1 MGGEVGLWKTMIK
14 LTWILDADMAKA
26 TLVALSAK
34 MKNMTPAMKT
44 IGQVIRTSIQKNFE
58 QGGRPQGWIRLSPA
72 TQKKRK
78 GSKILVD
85 TARLKNSIKIQ
96 ASSDRVVV
104 GTNVVYAA
112 IHHFGGQAGRGR
124 KVTIPARPFML
135 IQGEDWKEINEV
147 GADYLL
153 RNKT

>member
-1 MGGEVGLWKTMIK
+1 MIK
-14 LTWILDADMAKA
+14 LSVTLDAEQAKA
-26 TLVALSAK
+26 TLTALAGK
-34 MKNMTPAMKT
+34 MKNMTPVMKT
-44 IGQVIRTSIQKNFE
+44 VGQLLRASIQRNFE

-72 TQKKRK
+72 TLKKRR

-85 TARLKNSIKIQ
+85 TARLKNSIKVQ

-124 KVTIPARPFML
+124 KVKIPARPFML
-135 IQGEDWKEINEV
+135 VQDEDWKEINSV
-147 GADYLL
+147 AADYLL
-153 RNKT
+153 KE